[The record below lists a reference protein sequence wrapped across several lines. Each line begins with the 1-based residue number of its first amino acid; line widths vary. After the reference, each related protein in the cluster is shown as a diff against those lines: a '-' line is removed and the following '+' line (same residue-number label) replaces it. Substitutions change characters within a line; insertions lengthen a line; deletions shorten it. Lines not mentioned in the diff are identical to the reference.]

1 MQELVGRL
9 TALDA
14 EASES
19 LKVIS
24 YFDALVARGVG
35 PDALLRAAA
44 ALSGAVVGSSTP
56 GRTRRVQPTGRP
68 ADEEPDAPRLSR
80 RVPPDGQVWIE
91 RRDPHANDA
100 MILERL
106 ALALEITAARR
117 GNDALDAV
125 EQSIDEHTAP
135 AERRAA
141 TARLRLAPGDEV
153 CVVATLPDAPPPVAG
168 PSALVVTEWGPA
180 RAVITR
186 TAPSPPADADGAAS
200 TPTRI
205 GVGTRVR
212 PDDLPESWRTATL
225 ALRMTSPELP
235 LVDADEVGAIMLLAE
250 AADERS
256 AEHPDVVTLAGLDP
270 RHRVI
275 LDAYGRMGSV
285 RQAAALAGVH
295 HSTAQDRLAQLVD
308 LLGYDVRHPI
318 GLARYTVARVLLTL
332 SHPGF

>member
-44 ALSGAVVGSSTP
+44 ALSGAVVGSSAP
-56 GRTRRVQPTGRP
+56 GRTRRMQPTGRP
-68 ADEEPDAPRLSR
+68 AEEVSGAARLSR
-80 RVPPDGQVWIE
+80 RVHPSGQVWIE
-91 RRDPHANDA
+91 RREPHANDA

-117 GNDALDAV
+117 GNDPVDAV
-125 EQSIDEHTAP
+125 EQSIDEHLTP
-135 AERRAA
+135 AERRTAS
-141 TARLRLAPGDEV
+141 ARLRLTPGDEV
-153 CVVATLPDAPPPVAG
+153 CVVATLPDAPPPVPG

-180 RAVITR
+180 RAFVTR
-186 TAPSPPADADGAAS
+186 TVPSPPTDADATAS
-200 TPTRI
+200 APARV
-205 GVGTRVR
+205 GVGIRVT
-212 PDDLPESWRTATL
+212 PPDLPESWRTATL

-235 LVDADEVGAIMLLAE
+235 FMDADEMGAIMLLAE
-250 AADERS
+250 AADERA

-275 LDAYGRMGSV
+275 LDAYGQKGSV

-295 HSTAQDRLAQLVD
+295 HSTAQDRFAHLAD
-308 LLGYDVRHPI
+308 LLGYDVRHPN
-318 GLARYTVARVLLTL
+318 GLARYTIARILLTL
-332 SHPGF
+332 SRPGF